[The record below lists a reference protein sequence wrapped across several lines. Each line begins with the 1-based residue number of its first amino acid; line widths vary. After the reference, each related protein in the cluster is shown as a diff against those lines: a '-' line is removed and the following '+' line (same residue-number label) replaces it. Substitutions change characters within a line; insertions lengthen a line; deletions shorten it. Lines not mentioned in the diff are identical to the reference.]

1 MLASG
6 RFLAVA
12 GQIGRGRDRRL
23 AGGLAAQ
30 LEQALAN
37 VVDVVGAA
45 GGRFEHVVSM
55 TIYVTSLAAYQRA
68 RPELGA
74 VWRRRAGAH
83 YPAMTV
89 VEVSGLVD
97 EGALVE
103 VQALAVLP

>member
-12 GQIGRGRDRRL
+12 GQIGRGRDGPL

-37 VVDVVGAA
+37 VADVVSAA

-55 TIYVTSLAAYQRA
+55 TIYVTNLAAYQRA
-68 RPELGA
+68 RPELGD

-83 YPAMTV
+83 YPALTL